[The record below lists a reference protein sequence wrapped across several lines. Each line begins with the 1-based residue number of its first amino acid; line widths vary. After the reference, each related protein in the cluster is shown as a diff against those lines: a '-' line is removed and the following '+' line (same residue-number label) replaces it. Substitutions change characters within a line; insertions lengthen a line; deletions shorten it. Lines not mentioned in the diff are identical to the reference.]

1 MARGVFAST
10 EEPMY
15 HAVTYPGGELN
26 LSCRLARV
34 CWAALLIFAFGF
46 PRLSLSAQD
55 TRSGLTA
62 RIQRVENGI
71 PPFKRRDDEAPMQLN
86 LGELMRLYNVPG
98 LSIAVIDDFKIAW
111 ARGYGVKEAGS
122 NAPVTVRTL
131 FQAASISKPVAA
143 VG

>member
-1 MARGVFAST
+1 MQEPFMCFA
-10 EEPMY
+10 
-15 HAVTYPGGELN
+15 
-26 LSCRLARV
+26 LSHHPRMGWV
-34 CWAALLIFAFGF
+34 CWATLLIVTCGF
-46 PRLSLSAQD
+46 PRLSTSAQV
-55 TRSGLTA
+55 TRSDLAA

-86 LGELMRLYNVPG
+86 LSELMRLYNVPG

-143 VG
+143 VGALT